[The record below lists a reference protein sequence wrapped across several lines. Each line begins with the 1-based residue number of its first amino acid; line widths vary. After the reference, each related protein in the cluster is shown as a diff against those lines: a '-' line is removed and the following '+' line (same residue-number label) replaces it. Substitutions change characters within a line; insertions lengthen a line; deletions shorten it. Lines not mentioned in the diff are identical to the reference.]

1 MSEQQPR
8 GDEPR
13 AEQPPTGWS
22 PPPQPSSPPPHDGP
36 GGGGATGGAPSA
48 GSRAG
53 GAPQGDPYASAPYG
67 SGASGGGYS
76 GYGGG
81 RETSRPAGSDDL
93 RPADQRMWA
102 TLTHVAGIV
111 VPVLAPLVAFL
122 VLKDRGLFVRD
133 QTKEALNAHIS
144 LALYFV
150 GLYIAFSILTLIT
163 VGLFSPLLAL
173 PPLLWFPLVLFGVL
187 AAVASNRGE
196 RYRYPLVLRLVR

>member
-1 MSEQQPR
+1 MSDQQPR

-22 PPPQPSSPPPHDGP
+22 PPPQPPSSPAGP
-36 GGGGATGGAPSA
+36 EGTGTGSGGASTGPRG
-48 GSRAG
+48 G
-53 GAPQGDPYASAPYG
+53 GAPQGDPFAGGPYGGGDQRTAGTYG
-67 SGASGGGYS
+67 SG
-76 GYGGG
+76 YGQQAP
-81 RETSRPAGSDDL
+81 RPAGTDDL

-111 VPVLAPLVAFL
+111 VPVLGPLVAFL

-150 GLYIAFSILTLIT
+150 GLYIAFGILSLIT
-163 VGLFSPLLAL
+163 LGLFSPLLAL
-173 PPLLWFPLVLFGVL
+173 PPLLWFPLVLFGIL
-187 AAVASNRGE
+187 AAVAANRGE
-196 RYRYPLVLRLVR
+196 RYRYPLVVRFVR